1 MKNSKRSK
9 KQYGGQGS
17 HAYGTTLTAA
27 DHSDKIYENFEEYSR
42 NFYPARWNFKLA
54 LEDINRRFL
63 QQNLFW
69 VKL

>member
-1 MKNSKRSK
+1 MRNPKGNK
-9 KQYGGQGS
+9 KQYGGHRR
-17 HAYGTTLTAA
+17 HAYGTTHTAA
-27 DHSDKIYENFEEYSR
+27 GHSSKNYENFEEHSR
-42 NFYPARWNFKLA
+42 NFYPARWNFELA